1 MKTYL
6 LKESSGEV
14 VTEIVCGDRERAI
27 ELAREHKLINE
38 GDGRYLKEWPAA
50 PSWRFAKEETVKAA

>member
-6 LKESSGEV
+6 VMESNGDFLS
-14 VTEIVCGDRERAI
+14 EIVCSDRERAI